1 MELEAQIAA
10 YRHAIKDIARE
21 TDPEKMREACIRAL
35 DDEQM
40 RELGRK
46 FHFVIKAAV
55 QLDKAGREYDA
66 HAWEDAKEELW
77 KRVEELPKHST
88 VRGWEQ

>member
-55 QLDKAGREYDA
+55 QLRKAGLGYDDV
-66 HAWEDAKEELW
+66 AWEDAKEEMF
-77 KRVEELPKHST
+77 KRVGDLPLHST